1 MVAMLADRPGIC
13 LDTTKL
19 INPSIN
25 YLPYV
30 FSSLRNMVGGET
42 FELVSK
48 RPFKLSEPM
57 RGNYKAETSFSGGK
71 YSTRI
76 LKV

>member
-1 MVAMLADRPGIC
+1 MLVEKPGIC

-30 FSSLRNMVGGET
+30 FSSLRNMKGGET

-57 RGNYKAETSFSGGK
+57 KENYEAETSFSCGK